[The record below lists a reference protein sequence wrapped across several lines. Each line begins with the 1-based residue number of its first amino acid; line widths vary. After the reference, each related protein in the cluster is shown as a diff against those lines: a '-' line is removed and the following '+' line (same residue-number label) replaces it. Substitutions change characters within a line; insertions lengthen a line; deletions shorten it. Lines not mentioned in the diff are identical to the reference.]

1 RIAAALGLARD
12 EVRRRNMIAAAQM
25 PYVTP
30 IVTRDGARM
39 TYDSGDYP
47 ECQRRALAAAGW
59 EAFPARQEAA
69 RREGRC
75 LGLGLANYVEG
86 TGRGPF
92 ESASL
97 SIGPSGKVVVT
108 TGATAQGQG
117 VKTMLAQLVE
127 DALGVRAED
136 VTVIAGDTAAS
147 PLGQGA
153 FASRQAVTAGNAI
166 YLAAQ
171 EVRAKALRAAAEML
185 EAAPEDLEVKDG
197 FVQVK
202 GAAGHGRSLAQ
213 IARALGGLP
222 GMALPGGVAP
232 GLSAAADFQPPA
244 LTYCNGTHVV
254 EAEVDPETGFVRLL
268 RYIVVHDCGRMINPL
283 MVEGQVRGGVVHG
296 IGSAL
301 LERMV
306 FDEAGQPQS
315 VNYGEY
321 LLPSADGV
329 PPIEIHHLESPT
341 PLNPLGVKGAAES
354 GTIAAAAAIVSA
366 IENALAPLE
375 LRIRDLPV
383 TPDRLLALIDEAR
396 ARGT

>member
-1 RIAAALGLARD
+1 
-12 EVRRRNMIAAAQM
+12 
-25 PYVTP
+25 
-30 IVTRDGARM
+30 
-39 TYDSGDYP
+39 
-47 ECQRRALAAAGW
+47 
-59 EAFPARQEAA
+59 
-69 RREGRC
+69 
-75 LGLGLANYVEG
+75 
-86 TGRGPF
+86 
-92 ESASL
+92 
-97 SIGPSGKVVVT
+97 
-108 TGATAQGQG
+108 
-117 VKTMLAQLVE
+117 
-127 DALGVRAED
+127 
-136 VTVIAGDTAAS
+136 
-147 PLGQGA
+147 LGQGA

-166 YLAAQ
+166 YLAAR
-171 EVRAKALRAAAEML
+171 EVRAKALRAAVEML
-185 EAAPEDLEVKDG
+185 EAAPEDLEVKHG

-202 GAAGHGRSLAQ
+202 GAAGHGRSLGA

-232 GLSAAADFQPPA
+232 GLSAAADFQPPT
-244 LTYCNGTHVV
+244 LTYCNGSHVV

-296 IGSAL
+296 IGSTL
-301 LERMV
+301 FERMV

-383 TPDRLLALIDEAR
+383 TPDRLLALIGEAR
-396 ARGT
+396 RRGD